1 MKTIKTLVAATL
13 LTVFAIGSAQALT
26 VRDVTS
32 SANVRITISNGVATI
47 FGNVESS
54 FDKELVARQAKQIE
68 GVERINNLLTF
79 SN

>member
-1 MKTIKTLVAATL
+1 MKLIKTLAAATL
-13 LTVFAIGSAQALT
+13 MTTMVMGSAQALT
-26 VRDVTS
+26 VKDVTS
-32 SANVRITISNGVATI
+32 STNVRITVQNGVATL

-54 FDKELVARQAKQIE
+54 FDKELVARQARKID